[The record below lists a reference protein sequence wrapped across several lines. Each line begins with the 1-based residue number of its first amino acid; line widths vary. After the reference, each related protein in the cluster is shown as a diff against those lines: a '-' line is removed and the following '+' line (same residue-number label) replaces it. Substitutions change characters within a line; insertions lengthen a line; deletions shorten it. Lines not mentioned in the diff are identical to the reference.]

1 VFHLAPIHLGCDT
14 QRQIYSLVQGPPG
27 VETPT
32 VGAPD
37 RGLLRVNEQLPIE
50 FQMGS
55 LQQPLQPGT
64 VLCFGSLEFM
74 SLDSSYD
81 MVLLP
86 PAARQQP
93 RRSSARP
100 AVANSTTS
108 SPRGGR
114 AASGFV
120 LPPSSPQEEEGQPW
134 PGRRWHLVS
143 CRASQRRRHPSGGHV
158 GRCPRTC
165 NNDECRFPATCQP

>member
-1 VFHLAPIHLGCDT
+1 VFHLAPTHLGWDT
-14 QRQIYSLVQGPPG
+14 QRQIYSSVQGPPG

-32 VGAPD
+32 VGAIG
-37 RGLLRVNEQLPIE
+37 RGLLRVNEQLSVE

-64 VLCFGSLEFM
+64 VLRFGNLEFM
-74 SLDSSYD
+74 SIDGSYD

-100 AVANSTTS
+100 AAANSTTS

-120 LPPSSPQEEEGQPW
+120 PPPSSLQEEEAGQPW
-134 PGRRWHLVS
+134 PGRRRQLVG
-143 CRASQRRRHPSGGHV
+143 CRASRRRWHPSRGHV
-158 GRCPRTC
+158 GRCPRT
-165 NNDECRFPATCQP
+165 